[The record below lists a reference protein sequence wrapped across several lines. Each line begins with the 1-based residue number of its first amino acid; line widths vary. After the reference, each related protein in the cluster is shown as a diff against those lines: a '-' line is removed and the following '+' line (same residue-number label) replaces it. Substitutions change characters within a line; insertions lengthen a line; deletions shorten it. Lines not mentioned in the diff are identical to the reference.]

1 VKRLYTI
8 LTGFAITVLVA
19 TLIPPVEAAEPKFQV
34 LYNFAGGNDGQSPQ
48 AALVA
53 DSAGNLYGTTEGG
66 GGSNFCFDGCGTVF
80 ELSPP
85 TKRGGGWTETVLY
98 RFTGRSDGS
107 LPEGKLIRDAEGNLY
122 GTAAKGGDLSVADC
136 TDGTETTGCGVVFEF
151 SPPSSPGGASI
162 ATPFCNVA
170 LAAAP

>member
-1 VKRLYTI
+1 MKCLHGAVFVLAVSA
-8 LTGFAITVLVA
+8 LTSVHCSLAQASG
-19 TLIPPVEAAEPKFQV
+19 PQFQV